1 MDAYTENRLKRFS
14 DELDNI
20 TSNMENMEYYGSA
33 EGVVFATVN
42 GKHELL
48 RVEIT
53 PSELYPENAE
63 RLQALFPMG
72 IISEPENS
80 LQKRNTLALYPPA
93 SPRSPAITTSLVRPP
108 SRFAI

>member
-63 RLQALFPMG
+63 RLQCLIVEAIREAHEEATITEEQYSWAF
-72 IISEPENS
+72 ISED
-80 LQKRNTLALYPPA
+80 LCLGC
-93 SPRSPAITTSLVRPP
+93 
-108 SRFAI
+108 

>member
-1 MDAYTENRLKRFS
+1 MDAYTESRLHRFN
-14 DELDNI
+14 DELE
-20 TSNMENMEYYGSA
+20 NMTDTMETMEYYGSA

-63 RLQALFPMG
+63 RLQRLIVEAIRDAHEDATNTEEQYSWAF
-72 IISEPENS
+72 ISED
-80 LQKRNTLALYPPA
+80 LCLGC
-93 SPRSPAITTSLVRPP
+93 
-108 SRFAI
+108 

>member
-1 MDAYTENRLKRFS
+1 MDTYTESRLHRFN
-14 DELDNI
+14 DELE
-20 TSNMENMEYYGSA
+20 NMTDTMETMEYYGSA

-63 RLQALFPMG
+63 RLQRLIVEAIRDAHEDATITEEQYSWAF
-72 IISEPENS
+72 ISED
-80 LQKRNTLALYPPA
+80 LCLGC
-93 SPRSPAITTSLVRPP
+93 
-108 SRFAI
+108 